1 MGRVITTAIA
11 VVLASIG
18 QEPQPQFRGGI
29 ELVTV
34 DVSVR
39 ERGRPVLGLTRDDF
53 EVLDN
58 GVRQEVADIAYGS
71 LPIDVTLGLDVG
83 FANAALRGERLRD
96 AVGQFMTF
104 LDADDRLKLLM
115 FNGGSDRSVDFT
127 TDRAVIDRALRDVGR
142 RGRLGITDTLSA
154 ALASPS
160 PTDRRQLIILLTDG
174 ALGSTATPASLT
186 ELAQR
191 ARATLTMIMPIP
203 VPQASARFEPTAAQR
218 ERTEGLTALVRETG
232 GGITWMTDNADLA
245 RPLRRALDEFRST
258 YVLHFTPRGVDPGG
272 FHALQVSVK
281 RTGLMV
287 KARRGY
293 LR

>member
-1 MGRVITTAIA
+1 MDWITAAIA

-18 QEPQPQFRGGI
+18 HEQQPVFRAGI

-39 ERGRPVLGLTRDDF
+39 ERGRPVPGLTRDDF

-58 GVRQEVADIAYGS
+58 GVRQEVADIAYGT

-83 FANAALRGERLRD
+83 FANAALRGERLRQ
-96 AVGQFMTF
+96 AVAQFMTF

-115 FNGGSDRSVDFT
+115 FNGGSDQSVDFT
-127 TDRAVIDRALRDVGR
+127 TDRAVIDRALRNAGR
-142 RGRLGITDTLSA
+142 SGRLGITDTLSA
-154 ALASPS
+154 ALASTS
-160 PTDRRQLIILLTDG
+160 TTDRRQLLIFVTDG
-174 ALGSTATPASLT
+174 ALGSTATPASLI

-191 ARATLTMIMPIP
+191 SRATLTMILPIP
-203 VPQASARFEPTAAQR
+203 VAHGTHRLEPTAAQR

-245 RPLRRALDEFRST
+245 HPLRRALDEFRST

-272 FHALQVSVK
+272 FHTLQVSVK

-293 LR
+293 VR